1 MKRPTSTLKGGQGGF
16 TLLEVLVAV
25 AITALIG
32 VGIWQVMSGV
42 IKARTTVD
50 TVSERFEKLQRAM
63 LLIERDIVQ
72 VVNRPIRGAYGDKQF
87 ALTSLGDTYLLQLT
101 RQGWRNPLDD
111 PRSELQ
117 RVAYSLEGQTLHRW
131 QWQVLDRAQDSKP
144 VDQSLLDNV
153 ISVKVRFMN
162 QAGNWVDQWPE
173 EVPGQAPPKPE
184 TASLPRAI
192 ELTLE
197 LKRFGRIKRVWVLPD
212 FDAATV
218 KKTQT
223 GQGNA
228 AQNGAGAQGQ
238 AAGGGGG

>member
-1 MKRPTSTLKGGQGGF
+1 MRRLRLTIIGGQGGF

-50 TVSERFEKLQRAM
+50 SVSDRFEKLQRAM

-87 ALTSLGDTYLLQLT
+87 ALTSLGDTYFIQLT

-144 VDQSLLDNV
+144 VDQTLLDNV

-162 QAGNWVDQWPE
+162 QEGNWVDQWPE

-184 TASLPRAI
+184 TASLPSAI
-192 ELTLE
+192 ELTLD
-197 LKRFGRIKRVWVLPD
+197 LKRFGRVKRVWVLPD
-212 FDAATV
+212 FDAASV
-218 KKTQT
+218 KKNQT
-223 GQGNA
+223 GQSGGS
-228 AQNGAGAQGQ
+228 QTGP
-238 AAGGGGG
+238 AAGGGG